1 MKKRVFS
8 FLLAIIMAFMPVF
21 FAGCEIDDSEGGGS
35 VGGIGGSGG
44 SSPGQA
50 SFYKEFLNGFKVVY
64 SKSQIGQSADIE
76 LIKNEFFLDM
86 LSTLDGYYG
95 SGLENKNLATFF
107 PDSIR
112 QTIYQDSAGNAKLG
126 DNNSTIKNDK
136 WLWTLNPNDAGV
148 SVSDVS
154 DLTKKNNS
162 SQKKY
167 SDFIN
172 DFVKDFYQSDYPQLS
187 SPNYYSKPL
196 QIVLYETLLGYCQ
209 NGNDHRTM
217 FEAKYV
223 DNEIEPI
230 KILSTSYETHKC
242 VFEIKITNC
251 NNQSINNTVIYRAIN
266 LYYIDENNETKE
278 KKQKPIELPDE
289 LKNELITEIPNSVNN
304 YLNSLKETY
313 FSNATYSGLTKTDA
327 DSLVTYILNNVIG
340 EEVVKNDYIQFG
352 PNSSYYNNDTENV
365 NYVENGK
372 NFYNY
377 RYYVGRVAEIV
388 YNFVY
393 DGSDEFV
400 YTYNQ
405 NGINITYDFVEAYK
419 AKKGKHPKDAMGE
432 LDETGNETNFQF
444 RPKTASFLRDYD
456 TDMFFSNADAFDIFG
471 DSKSEAHS
479 FDNSPMSEYQSVV
492 MMPSKDITLSGIWMQ
507 IFSPNPDLAIKVY
520 IRFYAYDKAT
530 GVGKLFTWEQDKID
544 FYQSEPYDMAY
555 SEQDC
560 KYHKYVPGKGY
571 LYKTTEKDNSGN
583 LIEGYYTDFEV
594 GVSVEDVPEQFVELY
609 DRDDPNALQLDS
621 VKLDKFKNT
630 ESDPMLKAEGEEVNG
645 IVEAKLQSTYAYKVI
660 PSKNGFGG
668 VTVLDESKVDFSFY
682 EMVFDIEKDISHAS
696 QNYDYKLCVV
706 TPV

>member
-8 FLLAIIMAFMPVF
+8 FLLAVIMAFMPVF

-44 SSPGQA
+44 SRPGQA
-50 SFYKEFLNGFKVVY
+50 SFYKEFIDGFKVVY
-64 SKSQIGQSADIE
+64 SNSQIGQIKDIQIISNGFYAE
-76 LIKNEFFLDM
+76 IFKDLNSF
-86 LSTLDGYYG
+86 YG
-95 SGLENKNLATFF
+95 SGEGNGNLSTFF

-112 QTIYQDSAGNAKLG
+112 QTIYQDTNGNAQLG
-126 DNNSTIKNDK
+126 NGSTIKNDK
-136 WLWTLNPNDAGV
+136 WLWTLNPNE
-148 SVSDVS
+148 
-154 DLTKKNNS
+154 KMNIKNVFTNI
-162 SQKKY
+162 
-167 SDFIN
+167 DFRNLEIIKN
-172 DFVKDFYQSDYPQLS
+172 YPHLS
-187 SPNYYSKPL
+187 TYYSTPL

-217 FEAKYV
+217 FEVEFV
-223 DNEIEPI
+223 DG
-230 KILSTSYETHKC
+230 YRHKLAEG
-242 VFEIKITNC
+242 V
-251 NNQSINNTVIYRAIN
+251 
-266 LYYIDENNETKE
+266 YIDANPHYYKFAIKVKSSSNSSIIGKYIYYFETE
-278 KKQKPIELPDE
+278 KKVSYTNDAGDRIYLVNESAPTPI
-289 LKNELITEIPNSVNN
+289 NEPEQVIED
-304 YLNSLKETY
+304 YLTSLKEKY
-313 FSNATYSGLTKTDA
+313 YANATYSGLTKTDA

-377 RYYVGRVAEIV
+377 RYYVGRVAEMV
-388 YNFVY
+388 YSFVY

-405 NGINITYDFVEAYK
+405 NGVNITYDFVKAYK
-419 AKKGKHPKDAMGE
+419 SKNDGKHPKEDIGK
-432 LDETGNETNFQF
+432 LDETGNETNFLF

-555 SEQDC
+555 AEQDC

-571 LYKTTEKDNSGN
+571 LYKTTEKDNKGN

-668 VTVLDESKVDFSFY
+668 VTVLDESKVDFTFY
-682 EMVFDIEKDISHAS
+682 EMVFDIEKDITHAS

>member
-44 SSPGQA
+44 SSPGQS
-50 SFYKEFLNGFKVVY
+50 SFYKEFIDGFKVVY
-64 SKSQIGQSADIE
+64 SNSQIGQIKDIE
-76 LIKNEFFLDM
+76 KITEEFYDEGILKG
-86 LSTLDGYYG
+86 LNKYYG
-95 SGLENKNLATFF
+95 SGLGNGNSATFF

-126 DNNSTIKNDK
+126 DNSTIKNDK
-136 WLWTLNPNDAGV
+136 WLWTLDPNENMNIKNVLENIDFG
-148 SVSDVS
+148 
-154 DLTKKNNS
+154 DLEILRT
-162 SQKKY
+162 
-167 SDFIN
+167 
-172 DFVKDFYQSDYPQLS
+172 YPSLS
-187 SPNYYSKPL
+187 KYYSTPL
-196 QIVLYETLLGYCQ
+196 QIVLFETLLGYCQ
-209 NGNDHRTM
+209 NSNDHRTM
-217 FEAKYV
+217 FEASIEKAILEDGSYEGGVLYNYHTDVFTIKVKSSKNANIVGKIIYKSDTFTYYIKDNVVIPHGANNGHSGTETPV
-223 DNEIEPI
+223 DNTV
-230 KILSTSYETHKC
+230 KDYLET
-242 VFEIKITNC
+242 
-251 NNQSINNTVIYRAIN
+251 
-266 LYYIDENNETKE
+266 
-278 KKQKPIELPDE
+278 
-289 LKNELITEIPNSVNN
+289 LKNA
-304 YLNSLKETY
+304 YK
-313 FSNATYSGLTKTDA
+313 SNATYSGLTKTDA

-340 EEVVKNDYIQFG
+340 AEVVKNDYFQFG
-352 PNSSYYNNDTENV
+352 PSSSYYNNDTENV

-377 RYYVGRVAEIV
+377 RYYVGRVAEMV
-388 YNFVY
+388 YSFVY

-405 NGINITYDFVEAYK
+405 NGVNITYDFVEAYK
-419 AKKGKHPKDAMGE
+419 AKNDGKHPKENIGK
-432 LDETGNETNFQF
+432 LDETGNETNFLF

-571 LYKTTEKDNSGN
+571 LYKTTEKDNKGN

-668 VTVLDESKVDFSFY
+668 VTVLDESKVDFTFY
-682 EMVFDIEKDISHAS
+682 EMVFDIEKDITHAS

>member
-44 SSPGQA
+44 SSPGQS
-50 SFYKEFLNGFKVVY
+50 SFYKEFIDGFKVVY
-64 SKSQIGQSADIE
+64 SNSQIGQIKDIE
-76 LIKNEFFLDM
+76 KITEEFYDEGILKG
-86 LSTLDGYYG
+86 LNKYYG
-95 SGLENKNLATFF
+95 SGLGNGNSATFF

-112 QTIYQDSAGNAKLG
+112 QTIYQDTAGNAKLG
-126 DNNSTIKNDK
+126 DNSTIKNDK
-136 WLWTLNPNDAGV
+136 WLWTLNPNFGATNETVASLITG
-148 SVSDVS
+148 
-154 DLTKKNNS
+154 
-162 SQKKY
+162 KKY
-167 SDFIN
+167 SDF
-172 DFVKDFYQSDYPQLS
+172 KQSFLNILQYVTYPDIS
-187 SPNYYSKPL
+187 TYYSTPL

-217 FEAKYV
+217 FEVEFV
-223 DNEIEPI
+223 DG
-230 KILSTSYETHKC
+230 YRHKLAEG
-242 VFEIKITNC
+242 V
-251 NNQSINNTVIYRAIN
+251 
-266 LYYIDENNETKE
+266 YIDANPHYYKFAIKVKSSSNSSIIGKYIYYFETE
-278 KKQKPIELPDE
+278 KKVSYTNDAGDRIYLVNESAPTPI
-289 LKNELITEIPNSVNN
+289 NEPEQVIED
-304 YLNSLKETY
+304 YLTSLKEKY
-313 FSNATYSGLTKTDA
+313 YANATYSGLTKTDA

-340 EEVVKNDYIQFG
+340 EEVVKNDYTQFG
-352 PNSSYYNNDTENV
+352 PSSSYYNTATENV

-377 RYYVGRVAEIV
+377 RYYVGRVAEMV
-388 YNFVY
+388 YSFVY

-419 AKKGKHPKDAMGE
+419 AKNDGKHPKEDIGK
-432 LDETGNETNFQF
+432 LDETGNETNFLF

-520 IRFYAYDKAT
+520 IRYYAYDKAT

-571 LYKTTEKDNSGN
+571 LYKTTEKDNKGN

-668 VTVLDESKVDFSFY
+668 VTVLDESKVDFTFY
-682 EMVFDIEKDISHAS
+682 EMVFDIEKDITHAS

>member
-8 FLLAIIMAFMPVF
+8 FLLAVIMAFMPVF

-44 SSPGQA
+44 SGGSRPGQA
-50 SFYKEFLNGFKVVY
+50 SFYKEFLDGFKVVY

-76 LIKNEFFLDM
+76 LIQNEFFLNM

-95 SGLENKNLATFF
+95 SGAGNANIESTFF

-136 WLWTLNPNDAGV
+136 WLWTLDPNENMNIKNVLENIDFG
-148 SVSDVS
+148 
-154 DLTKKNNS
+154 DLEILRT
-162 SQKKY
+162 
-167 SDFIN
+167 
-172 DFVKDFYQSDYPQLS
+172 YPSLS
-187 SPNYYSKPL
+187 KYYSTPL
-196 QIVLYETLLGYCQ
+196 QIVLFETLLGYCQ

-217 FEAKYV
+217 FEVEFV
-223 DNEIEPI
+223 DG
-230 KILSTSYETHKC
+230 YRHKLAEG
-242 VFEIKITNC
+242 V
-251 NNQSINNTVIYRAIN
+251 
-266 LYYIDENNETKE
+266 YIDANPHYYKFAIKVKSSSNSSIIGKYIYYFETE
-278 KKQKPIELPDE
+278 KKVSYTNDAGDRIYLVNESAPTPI
-289 LKNELITEIPNSVNN
+289 NEPEQVIED
-304 YLNSLKETY
+304 YLTSLKEKY
-313 FSNATYSGLTKTDA
+313 YANATYSGLTKTDA

-340 EEVVKNDYIQFG
+340 EEVVKNDYTQFG
-352 PNSSYYNNDTENV
+352 PSSSYYNNDTENV

-377 RYYVGRVAEIV
+377 RYYVGRVAEMV
-388 YNFVY
+388 YSFVY

-405 NGINITYDFVEAYK
+405 NGVNITYDFVKAYK
-419 AKKGKHPKDAMGE
+419 SKNDGKHPKDAMGE
-432 LDETGNETNFQF
+432 LNAEGNEKNFLF

-520 IRFYAYDKAT
+520 IRYYAYDKST

-668 VTVLDESKVDFSFY
+668 VTVLDEKKVDFSFY
-682 EMVFDIEKDISHAS
+682 EMVFDIEKDITHAS

>member
-21 FAGCEIDDSEGGGS
+21 FAGCEIDDIDDGGT
-35 VGGIGGSGG
+35 GGSGD
-44 SSPGQA
+44 SRPGQS
-50 SFYKEFLNGFKVVY
+50 SFYKEFIDGFKVVY
-64 SKSQIGQSADIE
+64 SNSQIGQIKDITE
-76 LIKNEFFLDM
+76 ITDKFYDEGILNGLN
-86 LSTLDGYYG
+86 SYYGSG
-95 SGLENKNLATFF
+95 SGLENKNLSTFF

-126 DNNSTIKNDK
+126 DNSTIKNDK
-136 WLWTLNPNDAGV
+136 WLWTLDPNENMNIKNVLENIDFG
-148 SVSDVS
+148 
-154 DLTKKNNS
+154 DLEILRT
-162 SQKKY
+162 
-167 SDFIN
+167 
-172 DFVKDFYQSDYPQLS
+172 YPSLS
-187 SPNYYSKPL
+187 KYYSTPL
-196 QIVLYETLLGYCQ
+196 QIVLFETLLGYCQ
-209 NGNDHRTM
+209 NSNDHRTM
-217 FEAKYV
+217 FEVEFV
-223 DNEIEPI
+223 DG
-230 KILSTSYETHKC
+230 YRHKLAEG
-242 VFEIKITNC
+242 V
-251 NNQSINNTVIYRAIN
+251 
-266 LYYIDENNETKE
+266 YIDANPHYYKFAIKVKSSSNSSIIGKYIYYFETE
-278 KKQKPIELPDE
+278 KKVSYTNDAGDRIYLVNESAPTPI
-289 LKNELITEIPNSVNN
+289 NEPEQVIED
-304 YLNSLKETY
+304 YLTSLKEKY
-313 FSNATYSGLTKTDA
+313 YANATYSGLTKTDA

-340 EEVVKNDYIQFG
+340 EEVVKNDYTQFG
-352 PNSSYYNNDTENV
+352 PSSSYYNTATENV

-377 RYYVGRVAEIV
+377 RYYVGRVAEMV
-388 YNFVY
+388 YSFVY

-419 AKKGKHPKDAMGE
+419 AKNDGKHPKEDIGK
-432 LDETGNETNFQF
+432 LDETGNEKNFLF

-571 LYKTTEKDNSGN
+571 LYKTTEKDNKGN

-668 VTVLDESKVDFSFY
+668 VTVLDESKVDFTFY
-682 EMVFDIEKDISHAS
+682 EMVFDIEKDITHAS

>member
-8 FLLAIIMAFMPVF
+8 FLLAVIMAFMPVF

-44 SSPGQA
+44 SRPGQA
-50 SFYKEFLNGFKVVY
+50 SFYKEFLDGFKVVY

-76 LIKNEFFLDM
+76 LIQNEFFLNM

-95 SGLENKNLATFF
+95 SGAGNANIESTFF

-112 QTIYQDSAGNAKLG
+112 QTIYQDTNGNAKLG
-126 DNNSTIKNDK
+126 DNSTIKNDK
-136 WLWTLNPNDAGV
+136 WLWTLDPNENMNIKNVLENIDFG
-148 SVSDVS
+148 
-154 DLTKKNNS
+154 DLEILRT
-162 SQKKY
+162 
-167 SDFIN
+167 
-172 DFVKDFYQSDYPQLS
+172 YPSLS
-187 SPNYYSKPL
+187 KYYSTPL
-196 QIVLYETLLGYCQ
+196 QIVLFETLLGYCQ
-209 NGNDHRTM
+209 NSNDHRTM
-217 FEAKYV
+217 FEVEFV
-223 DNEIEPI
+223 DG
-230 KILSTSYETHKC
+230 YRHKLAEG
-242 VFEIKITNC
+242 V
-251 NNQSINNTVIYRAIN
+251 
-266 LYYIDENNETKE
+266 YIDANPHYYKFAIKVKSSSNSSIIGKYIYYFETE
-278 KKQKPIELPDE
+278 KKVSYTNDAGDRIYLVNESAPTPI
-289 LKNELITEIPNSVNN
+289 NEPEQVIED
-304 YLNSLKETY
+304 YLTSLKEKY
-313 FSNATYSGLTKTDA
+313 YANATYSGLTKTDA

-340 EEVVKNDYIQFG
+340 EEVVKNDYTQFG
-352 PNSSYYNNDTENV
+352 PSSSYYNTATENV

-377 RYYVGRVAEIV
+377 RYYVGRVAEMV

-419 AKKGKHPKDAMGE
+419 AKNDGKHPKDAMGE
-432 LDETGNETNFQF
+432 LNAEGNEKNFLF

-555 SEQDC
+555 AEQDC

-571 LYKTTEKDNSGN
+571 LYKTTEKDNKGN

-630 ESDPMLKAEGEEVNG
+630 ESDPMLKAEGEEING

-668 VTVLDESKVDFSFY
+668 VTVLDERKVDFTFY
-682 EMVFDIEKDISHAS
+682 EMVFDIEKDITHAS

>member
-8 FLLAIIMAFMPVF
+8 FLLAVIMAFMPVF

-44 SSPGQA
+44 SGGSRPGQA
-50 SFYKEFLNGFKVVY
+50 SFYKEFLDGFKVVY

-76 LIKNEFFLDM
+76 LIQNEFFLNM

-95 SGLENKNLATFF
+95 SGAGNANIESTFF

-126 DNNSTIKNDK
+126 DNSTIKNDK
-136 WLWTLNPNDAGV
+136 WLWTLDPNENMNIKNVLENIDFG
-148 SVSDVS
+148 
-154 DLTKKNNS
+154 DLEILRT
-162 SQKKY
+162 
-167 SDFIN
+167 
-172 DFVKDFYQSDYPQLS
+172 YPSLS
-187 SPNYYSKPL
+187 KYYSTPL
-196 QIVLYETLLGYCQ
+196 QIVLFETLLGYCQ

-217 FEAKYV
+217 FEVEFV
-223 DNEIEPI
+223 DG
-230 KILSTSYETHKC
+230 YRHKLAEG
-242 VFEIKITNC
+242 V
-251 NNQSINNTVIYRAIN
+251 
-266 LYYIDENNETKE
+266 YIDANPHYYKFAIKVKSSSNSSIIGKYIYYFETE
-278 KKQKPIELPDE
+278 KKVSYTNDAGDRIYLVNESAPTPI
-289 LKNELITEIPNSVNN
+289 NEPEQVIED
-304 YLNSLKETY
+304 YLTSLKEKY
-313 FSNATYSGLTKTDA
+313 YANATYSGLTKTDT

-340 EEVVKNDYIQFG
+340 AEVVKNDYFQFG
-352 PNSSYYNNDTENV
+352 PSSSYHNTATENV

-377 RYYVGRVAEIV
+377 RYYVGRVAEMV
-388 YNFVY
+388 YSFVY

-419 AKKGKHPKDAMGE
+419 AKNDGKHPKEDIGK
-432 LDETGNETNFQF
+432 LDETGNEKNFLF

-456 TDMFFSNADAFDIFG
+456 TDMFFSNSDAFDIFG

-555 SEQDC
+555 AEQDC
-560 KYHKYVPGKGY
+560 KYHKYVHGKGY

-668 VTVLDESKVDFSFY
+668 VTVLDEKKVDFSFY
-682 EMVFDIEKDISHAS
+682 EMVFDIEKDITHAS

>member
-21 FAGCEIDDSEGGGS
+21 FAGCEIDDIDDGGT
-35 VGGIGGSGG
+35 GGSGD
-44 SSPGQA
+44 SRPGQS
-50 SFYKEFLNGFKVVY
+50 SFYKEFIDGFKVVY
-64 SKSQIGQSADIE
+64 SNSQIGQIKDITE
-76 LIKNEFFLDM
+76 ITDKFYDEGILNGLN
-86 LSTLDGYYG
+86 SYYGSG
-95 SGLENKNLATFF
+95 SGLENKNLSTFF

-126 DNNSTIKNDK
+126 DNSTIKNDK
-136 WLWTLNPNDAGV
+136 WLWTLDPNENMNIKNVLENIDFG
-148 SVSDVS
+148 
-154 DLTKKNNS
+154 DLEILRT
-162 SQKKY
+162 
-167 SDFIN
+167 
-172 DFVKDFYQSDYPQLS
+172 YPSLS
-187 SPNYYSKPL
+187 KYYSTPL
-196 QIVLYETLLGYCQ
+196 QIVLFETLLGYCQ

-217 FEAKYV
+217 FEVEFV
-223 DNEIEPI
+223 DG
-230 KILSTSYETHKC
+230 YRHKLAEG
-242 VFEIKITNC
+242 V
-251 NNQSINNTVIYRAIN
+251 
-266 LYYIDENNETKE
+266 YIDANPHYYKFAIKVKSSSNSSIIGKYIYYFETE
-278 KKQKPIELPDE
+278 KKVSYTNDAGDRIYLVNESAPTPI
-289 LKNELITEIPNSVNN
+289 NEPEQVIED
-304 YLNSLKETY
+304 YLTSLKEKY
-313 FSNATYSGLTKTDA
+313 YANATYSGLTKTDA

-352 PNSSYYNNDTENV
+352 PNSSYYNTATENV

-377 RYYVGRVAEIV
+377 RYYVGRVAEMV
-388 YNFVY
+388 YSFVY

-419 AKKGKHPKDAMGE
+419 AKNDGKHPKEDIGK
-432 LDETGNETNFQF
+432 LDETGNETNFLF

-571 LYKTTEKDNSGN
+571 LYKTTEKDNKGN

-668 VTVLDESKVDFSFY
+668 VTVLDESKVDFTFY
-682 EMVFDIEKDISHAS
+682 EMVFDIEKDITHAS

>member
-1 MKKRVFS
+1 MNMKKRVFS
-8 FLLAIIMAFMPVF
+8 FLLAVIMAFMPVF

-44 SSPGQA
+44 SRPGQA
-50 SFYKEFLNGFKVVY
+50 SFYKEFIDGFKVVY
-64 SKSQIGQSADIE
+64 SNSQIGQIKDIQIISNGFYAE
-76 LIKNEFFLDM
+76 IFKDLNSF
-86 LSTLDGYYG
+86 YG
-95 SGLENKNLATFF
+95 SGEGNGNLSTFF

-112 QTIYQDSAGNAKLG
+112 QTIYQDTNGNAQLG
-126 DNNSTIKNDK
+126 NGSTIKNDK
-136 WLWTLNPNDAGV
+136 WLWTLNPNE
-148 SVSDVS
+148 
-154 DLTKKNNS
+154 KMNIKNVFTNI
-162 SQKKY
+162 
-167 SDFIN
+167 DFRNLEIIKN
-172 DFVKDFYQSDYPQLS
+172 YPHLS
-187 SPNYYSKPL
+187 TYYSTPL

-217 FEAKYV
+217 FEVEFV
-223 DNEIEPI
+223 DG
-230 KILSTSYETHKC
+230 YRHKLAEG
-242 VFEIKITNC
+242 V
-251 NNQSINNTVIYRAIN
+251 
-266 LYYIDENNETKE
+266 YIDANPHYYKFAIKVKSSSNSSIIGKYIYYFETE
-278 KKQKPIELPDE
+278 KKVSYTNDAGDRIYLVNESAPTPI
-289 LKNELITEIPNSVNN
+289 NEPEQVIED
-304 YLNSLKETY
+304 YLTSLKEKY
-313 FSNATYSGLTKTDA
+313 YANATYSGLTKTDA

-377 RYYVGRVAEIV
+377 RYYVGRVAEMV
-388 YNFVY
+388 YSFVY

-405 NGINITYDFVEAYK
+405 NGVNITYDFVKAYK
-419 AKKGKHPKDAMGE
+419 SKNDGKHPKEDIGK
-432 LDETGNETNFQF
+432 LDETGNETNFLF

-555 SEQDC
+555 AEQDC

-571 LYKTTEKDNSGN
+571 LYKTTEKDNKGN

-668 VTVLDESKVDFSFY
+668 VTVLDESKVDFTFY
-682 EMVFDIEKDISHAS
+682 EMVFDIEKDITHAS

>member
-1 MKKRVFS
+1 
-8 FLLAIIMAFMPVF
+8 MAFMPVF

-44 SSPGQA
+44 SRPGQA
-50 SFYKEFLNGFKVVY
+50 SFYKEFIDGFKVVY
-64 SKSQIGQSADIE
+64 SNSQIGQIKDIQIISNGFYAE
-76 LIKNEFFLDM
+76 IFKDLNSF
-86 LSTLDGYYG
+86 YG
-95 SGLENKNLATFF
+95 SGEGNGNLSTFF

-112 QTIYQDSAGNAKLG
+112 QTIYQDTNGNAQLG
-126 DNNSTIKNDK
+126 NGSTIKNDK
-136 WLWTLNPNDAGV
+136 WLWTLNPNE
-148 SVSDVS
+148 
-154 DLTKKNNS
+154 KMNIKNVFTNI
-162 SQKKY
+162 
-167 SDFIN
+167 DFRNLEIIKN
-172 DFVKDFYQSDYPQLS
+172 YPHLS
-187 SPNYYSKPL
+187 TYYSTPL

-217 FEAKYV
+217 FEVEFV
-223 DNEIEPI
+223 DG
-230 KILSTSYETHKC
+230 YRHKLAEG
-242 VFEIKITNC
+242 V
-251 NNQSINNTVIYRAIN
+251 
-266 LYYIDENNETKE
+266 YIDANPHYYKFAIKVKSSSNSSIIGKYIYYFETE
-278 KKQKPIELPDE
+278 KKVSYTNDAGDRIYLVNESAPTPI
-289 LKNELITEIPNSVNN
+289 NEPEQVIED
-304 YLNSLKETY
+304 YLTSLKEKY
-313 FSNATYSGLTKTDA
+313 YANATYSGLTKTDA

-377 RYYVGRVAEIV
+377 RYYVGRVAEMV
-388 YNFVY
+388 YSFVY

-419 AKKGKHPKDAMGE
+419 AKNDGKHPKEDIGK
-432 LDETGNETNFQF
+432 LDETGNETNFLF

-555 SEQDC
+555 AEQDC

-571 LYKTTEKDNSGN
+571 LYKTTEKDNKGN

-668 VTVLDESKVDFSFY
+668 VTVLDESKVDFTFY
-682 EMVFDIEKDISHAS
+682 EMVFDIEKDITHAS

>member
-1 MKKRVFS
+1 MNMKKRVFS
-8 FLLAIIMAFMPVF
+8 FLLAVIMAFMPVF
-21 FAGCEIDDSEGGGS
+21 FAGCEIDDSESGGS

-64 SKSQIGQSADIE
+64 SNSQIGQVKDIKE
-76 LIKNEFFLDM
+76 ITKAFYDNGILGGLN
-86 LSTLDGYYG
+86 SYYG
-95 SGLENKNLATFF
+95 SGEGNGNLSTFF

-112 QTIYQDSAGNAKLG
+112 QTIYKDKDPNGNAILG
-126 DNNSTIKNDK
+126 DDNSTIKNDK
-136 WLWTLNPNDAGV
+136 WLWTLNPNEQTTV
-148 SVSDVS
+148 ESI
-154 DLTKKNNS
+154 KNFFVGNVYNS
-162 SQKKY
+162 QREL
-167 SDFIN
+167 FTGL
-172 DFVKDFYQSDYPQLS
+172 YPQLS
-187 SPNYYSKPL
+187 NPAYYSTPL

-217 FEAKYV
+217 FEVEFV
-223 DNEIEPI
+223 DG
-230 KILSTSYETHKC
+230 YRHKLAEG
-242 VFEIKITNC
+242 V
-251 NNQSINNTVIYRAIN
+251 
-266 LYYIDENNETKE
+266 YIDANPHYYKFAIKVKSSSNSSIIGKYIYYFETE
-278 KKQKPIELPDE
+278 KKVSYTNDAGDRIYLVNESAPTPI
-289 LKNELITEIPNSVNN
+289 NEPEQVIED
-304 YLNSLKETY
+304 YLTSLKEKY
-313 FSNATYSGLTKTDA
+313 YANATYSGLTKTDA

-340 EEVVKNDYIQFG
+340 AEVVKNDYFQFG
-352 PNSSYYNNDTENV
+352 PNSSYYNTATENV

-377 RYYVGRVAEIV
+377 RYYVGRVAEMV
-388 YNFVY
+388 YSFVY

-405 NGINITYDFVEAYK
+405 NGVNITYDFVKAYK
-419 AKKGKHPKDAMGE
+419 SKNDGKHPKEDIGK
-432 LDETGNETNFQF
+432 LDETGNETNFLF

-571 LYKTTEKDNSGN
+571 LYKTTEKDNKGN

-609 DRDDPNALQLDS
+609 DRDDPNALKLDS

-668 VTVLDESKVDFSFY
+668 VTVLDESKVDFTFY
-682 EMVFDIEKDISHAS
+682 EMVFDIEKDITHAS

>member
-8 FLLAIIMAFMPVF
+8 FLLAVIMAFMPVF

-44 SSPGQA
+44 SRPGQA
-50 SFYKEFLNGFKVVY
+50 SFYKEFIDGFKVVY
-64 SKSQIGQSADIE
+64 SNSQIGQIKDIQIISNGFYAE
-76 LIKNEFFLDM
+76 IFKDLNSF
-86 LSTLDGYYG
+86 YG
-95 SGLENKNLATFF
+95 SGEGNGNLSTFF

-112 QTIYQDSAGNAKLG
+112 QTIYQDTNGNAQLG
-126 DNNSTIKNDK
+126 NGSTIKNDK
-136 WLWTLNPNDAGV
+136 WLWTLNPNE
-148 SVSDVS
+148 
-154 DLTKKNNS
+154 KMNIKNVFTNI
-162 SQKKY
+162 
-167 SDFIN
+167 DFRNLEIIKN
-172 DFVKDFYQSDYPQLS
+172 YPHLS
-187 SPNYYSKPL
+187 TYYSTPL

-217 FEAKYV
+217 FEVEFV
-223 DNEIEPI
+223 DG
-230 KILSTSYETHKC
+230 YRHKLAEG
-242 VFEIKITNC
+242 V
-251 NNQSINNTVIYRAIN
+251 
-266 LYYIDENNETKE
+266 YIDANPHYYKFAIKVKSSSNSSIIGKYIYYFETE
-278 KKQKPIELPDE
+278 KKVSYTNDAGDRIYLVNESAPTPI
-289 LKNELITEIPNSVNN
+289 NEPEQVIED
-304 YLNSLKETY
+304 YLTSLKEKY
-313 FSNATYSGLTKTDA
+313 YANATYSGLTKTDA

-340 EEVVKNDYIQFG
+340 EEVVKNDYTQFG
-352 PNSSYYNNDTENV
+352 PSSSYYNTATENV

-377 RYYVGRVAEIV
+377 RYYVGRVAEMV
-388 YNFVY
+388 YSFVY

-405 NGINITYDFVEAYK
+405 NGVNITYDFVKAYK
-419 AKKGKHPKDAMGE
+419 SKNDGKHPKEDIGK
-432 LDETGNETNFQF
+432 LDETGNETNFLF

-555 SEQDC
+555 AEQDC

-571 LYKTTEKDNSGN
+571 LYKTTEKDNKGN

-668 VTVLDESKVDFSFY
+668 VTVLDESKVDFTFY
-682 EMVFDIEKDISHAS
+682 EMVFDIEKDITHAS

>member
-1 MKKRVFS
+1 MNMKKRVFS

-50 SFYKEFLNGFKVVY
+50 SFYKEFIDGFKVVY
-64 SKSQIGQSADIE
+64 SNSQIGQMKDITE
-76 LIKNEFFLDM
+76 ITDKFYRNGILAGLN
-86 LSTLDGYYG
+86 SYYG
-95 SGLENKNLATFF
+95 SGLNNENLATLF

-112 QTIYQDSAGNAKLG
+112 QTIYQDSAGNAKHG
-126 DNNSTIKNDK
+126 DNSTIKNDK
-136 WLWTLNPNDAGV
+136 WLWTLNPNFGATNETVASLITG
-148 SVSDVS
+148 
-154 DLTKKNNS
+154 
-162 SQKKY
+162 KKY
-167 SDFIN
+167 SDF
-172 DFVKDFYQSDYPQLS
+172 KQSFLNILQYVTYPDIS
-187 SPNYYSKPL
+187 TYYSEAL

-217 FEAKYV
+217 FEVEFV
-223 DNEIEPI
+223 DG
-230 KILSTSYETHKC
+230 YRHKLAEG
-242 VFEIKITNC
+242 V
-251 NNQSINNTVIYRAIN
+251 
-266 LYYIDENNETKE
+266 YIDANPHYYKFAIKVKSSSNSSIIGKYIYYFETE
-278 KKQKPIELPDE
+278 KKVSYTNDAGDRIYLVNESAPTPI
-289 LKNELITEIPNSVNN
+289 NEPEQVIED
-304 YLNSLKETY
+304 YLTSLKEKY
-313 FSNATYSGLTKTDA
+313 YANATYSGLTKTDA

-377 RYYVGRVAEIV
+377 RYYVGRVAEMV
-388 YNFVY
+388 YSFVY

-405 NGINITYDFVEAYK
+405 NGVNITYDFVKAYK
-419 AKKGKHPKDAMGE
+419 SKNDGKHPKEDIGK
-432 LDETGNETNFQF
+432 LDETGNETNFLF

-555 SEQDC
+555 AEQDC

-571 LYKTTEKDNSGN
+571 LYKTTEKDNKGN

-668 VTVLDESKVDFSFY
+668 VTVLDESKVDFTFY
-682 EMVFDIEKDISHAS
+682 EMVFDIEKDITHAS

>member
-1 MKKRVFS
+1 MNMKKRVFS
-8 FLLAIIMAFMPVF
+8 FLLAVIMAFMPVF

-50 SFYKEFLNGFKVVY
+50 SFYKDFLDGFKVVY
-64 SKSQIGQSADIE
+64 SNSQIGQIKDITQITNKFYDIGI
-76 LIKNEFFLDM
+76 LKGLN
-86 LSTLDGYYG
+86 SYYG
-95 SGLENKNLATFF
+95 SGLGNGNSATFF

-126 DNNSTIKNDK
+126 DNSTIKNDK
-136 WLWTLNPNDAGV
+136 WLWTLNPNFGATNETVASLITD
-148 SVSDVS
+148 
-154 DLTKKNNS
+154 
-162 SQKKY
+162 KKY
-167 SDFIN
+167 SDF
-172 DFVKDFYQSDYPQLS
+172 KQSFLNILQYVTYPDIS
-187 SPNYYSKPL
+187 TYYSEAL

-217 FEAKYV
+217 FEASVETTKLQDGSYEGGVLYNYHTDVFTIKVKSSKNANIVGKIIYKSDTFTYYIKDNVVIPHGANNGHSGTETPV
-223 DNEIEPI
+223 DNTV
-230 KILSTSYETHKC
+230 KDYLET
-242 VFEIKITNC
+242 
-251 NNQSINNTVIYRAIN
+251 
-266 LYYIDENNETKE
+266 
-278 KKQKPIELPDE
+278 
-289 LKNELITEIPNSVNN
+289 LKNA
-304 YLNSLKETY
+304 YK
-313 FSNATYSGLTKTDA
+313 SNATYSGLTKTDA

-340 EEVVKNDYIQFG
+340 AEVVKNDYEKFG
-352 PNSSYYNNDTENV
+352 PSSDYHKKDTENV
-365 NYVENGK
+365 NYVDENGE

-419 AKKGKHPKDAMGE
+419 AKNDGKHPKDAMGE
-432 LDETGNETNFQF
+432 LNETGNEKNFQF
-444 RPKTASFLRDYD
+444 RPKTASFLRDYN
-456 TDMFFSNADAFDIFG
+456 TDMFFSNSDAFDIFG

-520 IRFYAYDKAT
+520 IRFYAYDKKT

-571 LYKTTEKDNSGN
+571 LYKTTEKDNKGN

-682 EMVFDIEKDISHAS
+682 EMVFDIEKDITHAS

>member
-1 MKKRVFS
+1 MNMKKRVFS

-44 SSPGQA
+44 SSPGQS
-50 SFYKEFLNGFKVVY
+50 SFYKEFIDGFKVVY
-64 SKSQIGQSADIE
+64 SNSQIGQIKDIE
-76 LIKNEFFLDM
+76 KITEEFYDEGILKG
-86 LSTLDGYYG
+86 LNKYYG
-95 SGLENKNLATFF
+95 SGLGNGNSATFF

-112 QTIYQDSAGNAKLG
+112 QTIYQDSAGNAILG
-126 DNNSTIKNDK
+126 NDE
-136 WLWTLNPNDAGV
+136 WLWTLNPNEEATKNSIIKNYIEAG
-148 SVSDVS
+148 
-154 DLTKKNNS
+154 
-162 SQKKY
+162 KKY
-167 SDFIN
+167 SELVN
-172 DFVKDFYQSDYPQLS
+172 DFKYFQYPKLSDDR
-187 SPNYYSKPL
+187 YYSTPL

-217 FEAKYV
+217 FEVEYEDEYIYYVQGINDPFQQDDYYKFAIKVKSSRDQNLVGKYIYYYETGKEYKV
-223 DNEIEPI
+223 KDDKGVWQTKKTDNITQDKPDPAIVSYRES
-230 KILSTSYETHKC
+230 LSTK
-242 VFEIKITNC
+242 
-251 NNQSINNTVIYRAIN
+251 
-266 LYYIDENNETKE
+266 
-278 KKQKPIELPDE
+278 
-289 LKNELITEIPNSVNN
+289 
-304 YLNSLKETY
+304 YL
-313 FSNATYSGLTKTDA
+313 SNATYSGLTKTDA

-377 RYYVGRVAEIV
+377 RYYVGRVAEMV

-419 AKKGKHPKDAMGE
+419 AKKGKHPKDAMCE
-432 LDETGNETNFQF
+432 LDETGNEKNFQF

-456 TDMFFSNADAFDIFG
+456 TDMFFSNSDAFDIFG

-544 FYQSEPYDMAY
+544 FYQSEPYDIAY
-555 SEQDC
+555 AEQDC
-560 KYHKYVPGKGY
+560 KYHKYVHGKGY

-682 EMVFDIEKDISHAS
+682 EMVFDIEKDITHAS

>member
-44 SSPGQA
+44 SSPGQS
-50 SFYKEFLNGFKVVY
+50 SFYKEFIDGFKVVY
-64 SKSQIGQSADIE
+64 SNSQIGQIKDIE
-76 LIKNEFFLDM
+76 KITEEFYDEGILKG
-86 LSTLDGYYG
+86 LNKYYG
-95 SGLENKNLATFF
+95 SGLGNGNSATFF

-112 QTIYQDSAGNAKLG
+112 QTIYQDTAGNAKLG
-126 DNNSTIKNDK
+126 DNSTIKNDK
-136 WLWTLNPNDAGV
+136 WLWTLNPNFGATNETVASLITG
-148 SVSDVS
+148 
-154 DLTKKNNS
+154 
-162 SQKKY
+162 KKY
-167 SDFIN
+167 SDF
-172 DFVKDFYQSDYPQLS
+172 KQSFLNILQYVTYPDIS
-187 SPNYYSKPL
+187 TYYSTPL

-217 FEAKYV
+217 FEASIEKAILEDGSYEGGVLYNYHTDVFTIKVKSSKNANIVGKIIYKSDTFTYYIKDNVVIPHGANNGHSGTETPV
-223 DNEIEPI
+223 DNTV
-230 KILSTSYETHKC
+230 KDYLET
-242 VFEIKITNC
+242 
-251 NNQSINNTVIYRAIN
+251 
-266 LYYIDENNETKE
+266 
-278 KKQKPIELPDE
+278 
-289 LKNELITEIPNSVNN
+289 LKNA
-304 YLNSLKETY
+304 YK
-313 FSNATYSGLTKTDA
+313 SNATYSGLTKTDA

-340 EEVVKNDYIQFG
+340 EEVVKNDYTQFG
-352 PNSSYYNNDTENV
+352 PSSSYYNTATENV

-377 RYYVGRVAEIV
+377 RYYVGRVAEMV
-388 YNFVY
+388 YSFVY

-405 NGINITYDFVEAYK
+405 NGVNITYDFVEVYK
-419 AKKGKHPKDAMGE
+419 AKNDGKHPKEDIGK
-432 LDETGNETNFQF
+432 LDETGNETNFLF

-555 SEQDC
+555 AEQDC
-560 KYHKYVPGKGY
+560 KYHKYVPGRGY
-571 LYKTTEKDNSGN
+571 LYKTTEKDNKGN

-668 VTVLDESKVDFSFY
+668 VTVLDESKVDFTFY
-682 EMVFDIEKDISHAS
+682 EMVFDIEKDITHAS

>member
-1 MKKRVFS
+1 MNMKKRVFS

-21 FAGCEIDDSEGGGS
+21 FAGCEIDDIDDGGT
-35 VGGIGGSGG
+35 GGSGD
-44 SSPGQA
+44 SRPGQS
-50 SFYKEFLNGFKVVY
+50 SFYKEFIDGFKVVY
-64 SKSQIGQSADIE
+64 SNSQIGQIKDITE
-76 LIKNEFFLDM
+76 ITDKFYDEGILNGLN
-86 LSTLDGYYG
+86 SYYGSG
-95 SGLENKNLATFF
+95 SGLENKNLSTFF

-126 DNNSTIKNDK
+126 DNSTIKNDK
-136 WLWTLNPNDAGV
+136 WLWTLDPNENMNIKNVLENIDFG
-148 SVSDVS
+148 
-154 DLTKKNNS
+154 DLEILRT
-162 SQKKY
+162 
-167 SDFIN
+167 
-172 DFVKDFYQSDYPQLS
+172 YPSLS
-187 SPNYYSKPL
+187 KYYSTPL
-196 QIVLYETLLGYCQ
+196 QIVLFETLLGYCQ

-217 FEAKYV
+217 FEVEFV
-223 DNEIEPI
+223 DG
-230 KILSTSYETHKC
+230 YRHKLAEG
-242 VFEIKITNC
+242 V
-251 NNQSINNTVIYRAIN
+251 
-266 LYYIDENNETKE
+266 YIDANPHYYKFAIKVKSSSNSSIIGKYIYYFETE
-278 KKQKPIELPDE
+278 KKVSYTNDAGDRIYLVNESAPTPI
-289 LKNELITEIPNSVNN
+289 NEPEQVIED
-304 YLNSLKETY
+304 YLTSLKEKY
-313 FSNATYSGLTKTDA
+313 YANATYSGLTKTDA

-377 RYYVGRVAEIV
+377 RYYVGRVAEMV

-419 AKKGKHPKDAMGE
+419 AKNDGKHPKDAMGE
-432 LDETGNETNFQF
+432 LNAEGNEKNFLF

-555 SEQDC
+555 AEQDC

-668 VTVLDESKVDFSFY
+668 VTVLDESKVDFTFY
-682 EMVFDIEKDISHAS
+682 EMVFDIEKDITHAS

>member
-44 SSPGQA
+44 SAPGQS
-50 SFYKEFLNGFKVVY
+50 SFYKEFLDGFKVVY
-64 SKSQIGQSADIE
+64 SNSQIGQIKDIE
-76 LIKNEFFLDM
+76 KITEEFYDEGILKG
-86 LSTLDGYYG
+86 LNKYYG
-95 SGLENKNLATFF
+95 SGLGNGNSATFF

-126 DNNSTIKNDK
+126 DNSTIKNDK
-136 WLWTLNPNDAGV
+136 WLWTLNPNFGATNETVASLITG
-148 SVSDVS
+148 
-154 DLTKKNNS
+154 
-162 SQKKY
+162 KKY
-167 SDFIN
+167 SDF
-172 DFVKDFYQSDYPQLS
+172 KQSFLNILQYVTYPDIS
-187 SPNYYSKPL
+187 TYYSEAL

-217 FEAKYV
+217 FEASVETTKLQDGSYEGGVLYNYHTDVFTIKVKSSKNANIVGKIIYKSDTFTYYIKDNVVIPHGANNGHSGTETPV
-223 DNEIEPI
+223 DNTV
-230 KILSTSYETHKC
+230 KDYLET
-242 VFEIKITNC
+242 
-251 NNQSINNTVIYRAIN
+251 
-266 LYYIDENNETKE
+266 
-278 KKQKPIELPDE
+278 
-289 LKNELITEIPNSVNN
+289 LKNA
-304 YLNSLKETY
+304 YK
-313 FSNATYSGLTKTDA
+313 SNATYSGLTKTDA

-340 EEVVKNDYIQFG
+340 AEVVKNDYIQFG

-377 RYYVGRVAEIV
+377 RYYVGRVAEMV
-388 YNFVY
+388 YSFVY

-405 NGINITYDFVEAYK
+405 NGVNITYDFVKAYK
-419 AKKGKHPKDAMGE
+419 SKNDGKHPKEDIGK
-432 LDETGNETNFQF
+432 LDETGNETNFLF

-571 LYKTTEKDNSGN
+571 LYKTTEKDNKGN

-609 DRDDPNALQLDS
+609 DRDDPNALQLDA

-682 EMVFDIEKDISHAS
+682 EMVFDIEKDITHAS

>member
-1 MKKRVFS
+1 M
-8 FLLAIIMAFMPVF
+8 LAVIMAFMPVF
-21 FAGCEIDDSEGGGS
+21 FAGCEIDDSESGGS

-64 SKSQIGQSADIE
+64 SNSQIGQVKDIKE
-76 LIKNEFFLDM
+76 ITKAFYDNGILGGLN
-86 LSTLDGYYG
+86 SYYG
-95 SGLENKNLATFF
+95 SGEGNGNLSTFF

-112 QTIYQDSAGNAKLG
+112 QTIYKDKDPNGNAILG
-126 DNNSTIKNDK
+126 DDNSTIKNDK
-136 WLWTLNPNDAGV
+136 WLWTLNPNEQTTV
-148 SVSDVS
+148 ESI
-154 DLTKKNNS
+154 KNFFVGNVYNS
-162 SQKKY
+162 QREL
-167 SDFIN
+167 FTGL
-172 DFVKDFYQSDYPQLS
+172 YPQLS
-187 SPNYYSKPL
+187 NPAYYSTPL

-217 FEAKYV
+217 FEVEFV
-223 DNEIEPI
+223 DG
-230 KILSTSYETHKC
+230 YRHKLAEG
-242 VFEIKITNC
+242 V
-251 NNQSINNTVIYRAIN
+251 
-266 LYYIDENNETKE
+266 YIDANPHYYKFAIKVKSSSNSSIIGKYIYYFETE
-278 KKQKPIELPDE
+278 KKVSYTNDAGDRIYLVNESAPTPI
-289 LKNELITEIPNSVNN
+289 NEPEQVIED
-304 YLNSLKETY
+304 YLTSLKEKY
-313 FSNATYSGLTKTDA
+313 YANATYSGLTKTDA

-340 EEVVKNDYIQFG
+340 AEVVKNDYFQFG
-352 PNSSYYNNDTENV
+352 PNSSYYNTATENV

-377 RYYVGRVAEIV
+377 RYYVGRVAEMV
-388 YNFVY
+388 YSFVY

-405 NGINITYDFVEAYK
+405 NGVNITYDFVKAYK
-419 AKKGKHPKDAMGE
+419 SKNDGKHPKEDIGK
-432 LDETGNETNFQF
+432 LDETGNETNFLF

-571 LYKTTEKDNSGN
+571 LYKTTEKDNKGN

-668 VTVLDESKVDFSFY
+668 VTVLDESKVDFTFY
-682 EMVFDIEKDISHAS
+682 EMVFDIEKDITHAS

>member
-1 MKKRVFS
+1 MNMKKRVFS

-21 FAGCEIDDSEGGGS
+21 FAGCEIDDIDDGGT
-35 VGGIGGSGG
+35 GGSGD
-44 SSPGQA
+44 SRPGQS
-50 SFYKEFLNGFKVVY
+50 SFYKEFMDGFKVVY
-64 SKSQIGQSADIE
+64 SNSQIGQIKDITE
-76 LIKNEFFLDM
+76 ITDEFYRNGILAG
-86 LSTLDGYYG
+86 LNSYYG
-95 SGLENKNLATFF
+95 SGSNNENLSTFF

-112 QTIYQDSAGNAKLG
+112 QTIYQDSAGNAILG

-136 WLWTLNPNDAGV
+136 WLWTLNPNDIDV

-172 DFVKDFYQSDYPQLS
+172 DFVNDFYQSDYPQLS
-187 SPNYYSKPL
+187 SPNYYSTPL

-217 FEAKYV
+217 FEASV
-223 DNEIEPI
+223 ETT
-230 KILSTSYETHKC
+230 ILQDGSYEDGVLYNYYAD
-242 VFEIKITNC
+242 VFTIKVKSSKNANIVGK
-251 NNQSINNTVIYRAIN
+251 IIYKSDTFT
-266 LYYIDENNETKE
+266 YYIKDNVVLPKNNGHSGTETLVDDTINDYLE
-278 KKQKPIELPDE
+278 T
-289 LKNELITEIPNSVNN
+289 LKNA
-304 YLNSLKETY
+304 YK
-313 FSNATYSGLTKTDA
+313 SNATYSGLTKTDA

-377 RYYVGRVAEIV
+377 RYYVGRVAEMV
-388 YNFVY
+388 YKFVY

-405 NGINITYDFVEAYK
+405 NGVEVSFDYIAYYESMNE
-419 AKKGKHPKDAMGE
+419 GKHPSEDLE
-432 LDETGNETNFQF
+432 SFVF
-444 RPKTASFLRDYD
+444 RPQTASFLRDYD

-507 IFSPNPDLAIKVY
+507 IFSPNPDLAIRVY
-520 IRFYAYDKAT
+520 IRYYAYDKAT

-555 SEQDC
+555 AERDC
-560 KYHKYVPGKGY
+560 EYHKYVPGKGY

-630 ESDPMLKAEGEEVNG
+630 ESDPMLKAAGEEVNG
-645 IVEAKLQSTYAYKVI
+645 IVEAKLQSAYAYKVI

-668 VTVLDESKVDFSFY
+668 VTVLDERKVDFSFY
-682 EMVFDIEKDISHAS
+682 EMVFDIEKDITHAS

-706 TPV
+706 TPF

>member
-1 MKKRVFS
+1 M
-8 FLLAIIMAFMPVF
+8 LAVIMAFMPVF

-35 VGGIGGSGG
+35 VGGIGGSDG
-44 SSPGQA
+44 SRPGQA
-50 SFYKEFLNGFKVVY
+50 SFYKEFIDGFKVVY
-64 SKSQIGQSADIE
+64 SKSQLGQSSDIE
-76 LIKNEFFLDM
+76 IIQNRFFIDILNN
-86 LSTLDGYYG
+86 LNSYYG
-95 SGLENKNLATFF
+95 SGAGNGNLSTFF

-112 QTIYQDSAGNAKLG
+112 QTIYQDSAGKAKLL
-126 DNNSTIKNDK
+126 NNNK
-136 WLWTLNPNDAGV
+136 WLWTLNPNEQTTLDNV
-148 SVSDVS
+148 LDSFKDNNYEEI
-154 DLTKKNNS
+154 KKLFQGS
-162 SQKKY
+162 P
-167 SDFIN
+167 
-172 DFVKDFYQSDYPQLS
+172 YPQLS
-187 SPNYYSKPL
+187 SPNYYSTPL

-217 FEAKYV
+217 FEASVETTKLQDGSYEGGVLYNYHTDVFTIKVKSSKNANIVGKIIYKSDTFTYYIKDNVVIPHGANNGHSGTETPV
-223 DNEIEPI
+223 DN
-230 KILSTSYETHKC
+230 
-242 VFEIKITNC
+242 
-251 NNQSINNTVIYRAIN
+251 TVNDYLKA
-266 LYYIDENNETKE
+266 LENAYK
-278 KKQKPIELPDE
+278 
-289 LKNELITEIPNSVNN
+289 
-304 YLNSLKETY
+304 
-313 FSNATYSGLTKTDA
+313 SNATYSGLTKTDA

-340 EEVVKNDYIQFG
+340 AEVVKNDYTQFG
-352 PNSSYYNNDTENV
+352 PSSDYHKPVTEPKSV

-377 RYYVGRVAEIV
+377 RYYVGRVAEMV

-405 NGINITYDFVEAYK
+405 NGVNITYDFVEAYK
-419 AKKGKHPKDAMGE
+419 AKNDGKHPKEDIGK
-432 LDETGNETNFQF
+432 LDETGNETNFLF

-520 IRFYAYDKAT
+520 IRFYAYDKKT

-571 LYKTTEKDNSGN
+571 LYKTTEKDNKGN

-609 DRDDPNALQLDS
+609 DRDDPDALQLDS

-630 ESDPMLKAEGEEVNG
+630 ESDPILKAEGEEVNG

-668 VTVLDESKVDFSFY
+668 VTVLDESKVDFTFY
-682 EMVFDIEKDISHAS
+682 EMVFDIEKDITHAS

>member
-50 SFYKEFLNGFKVVY
+50 SFYKEFLDGFKVVY

-126 DNNSTIKNDK
+126 DNSTIINDK
-136 WLWTLNPNDAGV
+136 WLWTLNPNDIDV

-172 DFVKDFYQSDYPQLS
+172 DFVNDFYQSDYPQLS
-187 SPNYYSKPL
+187 SSNYYSTPL

-209 NGNDHRTM
+209 NGNDNRTM
-217 FEAKYV
+217 FEASVETTILQDGSYEGGVLYNYHTDVFTIKVKSSKNANIVGKIIYKSDTFTYYIKDNVVIPHGANNGHSGTETPV
-223 DNEIEPI
+223 DNTV
-230 KILSTSYETHKC
+230 KDYLET
-242 VFEIKITNC
+242 
-251 NNQSINNTVIYRAIN
+251 
-266 LYYIDENNETKE
+266 
-278 KKQKPIELPDE
+278 
-289 LKNELITEIPNSVNN
+289 LKNAYE
-304 YLNSLKETY
+304 
-313 FSNATYSGLTKTDA
+313 SNATYSGLTKTDA

-377 RYYVGRVAEIV
+377 RYYVGRVAEMV
-388 YNFVY
+388 YSFVY

-419 AKKGKHPKDAMGE
+419 AKNDGKHPKEDIGK
-432 LDETGNETNFQF
+432 LDETGNETNFLF

-520 IRFYAYDKAT
+520 IRFYAYDKST

-560 KYHKYVPGKGY
+560 KYHKYVHGKGY

-682 EMVFDIEKDISHAS
+682 EMVFDIEKDIMHAS

>member
-8 FLLAIIMAFMPVF
+8 FLLAVIMAFMPVF

-44 SSPGQA
+44 SGGSRPGQA
-50 SFYKEFLNGFKVVY
+50 SFYKEFLDGFKVVY

-76 LIKNEFFLDM
+76 LIQNEFFLNM

-95 SGLENKNLATFF
+95 SGAGNANIESTFF

-126 DNNSTIKNDK
+126 DNSTIKNDK
-136 WLWTLNPNDAGV
+136 WLWTLDPNENMNIKNVLENIDFG
-148 SVSDVS
+148 
-154 DLTKKNNS
+154 DLEILRT
-162 SQKKY
+162 
-167 SDFIN
+167 
-172 DFVKDFYQSDYPQLS
+172 YPSLS
-187 SPNYYSKPL
+187 KYYSTPL
-196 QIVLYETLLGYCQ
+196 QIVLFETLLGYCQ
-209 NGNDHRTM
+209 NSNDHRTM
-217 FEAKYV
+217 FEVEFV
-223 DNEIEPI
+223 DG
-230 KILSTSYETHKC
+230 YRHKLAEG
-242 VFEIKITNC
+242 V
-251 NNQSINNTVIYRAIN
+251 
-266 LYYIDENNETKE
+266 YIDANPHYYKFAIKVKSSSNSSIIGKYIYYFETE
-278 KKQKPIELPDE
+278 KKVSYTNDAGDRIYLVNESAPTPI
-289 LKNELITEIPNSVNN
+289 NEPEQVIED
-304 YLNSLKETY
+304 YLTSLKEKY
-313 FSNATYSGLTKTDA
+313 YANATYSGLTKTDA

-340 EEVVKNDYIQFG
+340 EEVVKNDYTQFG
-352 PNSSYYNNDTENV
+352 PSSSYYNTATENV

-377 RYYVGRVAEIV
+377 RYYVGRVAEMV
-388 YNFVY
+388 YSFVY

-419 AKKGKHPKDAMGE
+419 AKNDGKHPKEDIGK
-432 LDETGNETNFQF
+432 LDETGNEKNFLF

-571 LYKTTEKDNSGN
+571 LYKTTEKDNKGN

-609 DRDDPNALQLDS
+609 DRDDPNALQLDA

-668 VTVLDESKVDFSFY
+668 VTVLDESKVDFTFY
-682 EMVFDIEKDISHAS
+682 EMVFDIEKDITHAS

>member
-21 FAGCEIDDSEGGGS
+21 FAGCEIDDIDDGGT
-35 VGGIGGSGG
+35 GGSGD
-44 SSPGQA
+44 SRPGQS
-50 SFYKEFLNGFKVVY
+50 SFYKEFIDGFKVVY
-64 SKSQIGQSADIE
+64 SNSQIGQIKDITE
-76 LIKNEFFLDM
+76 ITDKFYDEGILNGLN
-86 LSTLDGYYG
+86 SYYGSG
-95 SGLENKNLATFF
+95 SGLENKNLSTFF

-126 DNNSTIKNDK
+126 DNSTIKNDK
-136 WLWTLNPNDAGV
+136 WLWTLDPNENMNIKNVLENIDFG
-148 SVSDVS
+148 
-154 DLTKKNNS
+154 DLEILRT
-162 SQKKY
+162 
-167 SDFIN
+167 
-172 DFVKDFYQSDYPQLS
+172 YPSLS
-187 SPNYYSKPL
+187 KYYSTPL
-196 QIVLYETLLGYCQ
+196 QIVLFETLLGYCQ

-217 FEAKYV
+217 FEVEFV
-223 DNEIEPI
+223 DG
-230 KILSTSYETHKC
+230 YRHKLAEG
-242 VFEIKITNC
+242 V
-251 NNQSINNTVIYRAIN
+251 
-266 LYYIDENNETKE
+266 YIDANPHYYKFAIKVKSSSNSSIIGKYIYYFETE
-278 KKQKPIELPDE
+278 KKVSYTNDAGDRIYLVNESAPTPI
-289 LKNELITEIPNSVNN
+289 NEPEQVIED
-304 YLNSLKETY
+304 YLTSLKEKY
-313 FSNATYSGLTKTDA
+313 YANATYSGLTKTDA

-377 RYYVGRVAEIV
+377 RYYVGRVAEMV
-388 YNFVY
+388 YSFVY

-405 NGINITYDFVEAYK
+405 NGVNITYDFVEAYK
-419 AKKGKHPKDAMGE
+419 AKNDGKHPKDAMGE
-432 LDETGNETNFQF
+432 LNAEGNEKNFLF

-456 TDMFFSNADAFDIFG
+456 TDMFFSNSDAFDIFG

-555 SEQDC
+555 AEQDC

-571 LYKTTEKDNSGN
+571 LYKTTEKDNKGN

-668 VTVLDESKVDFSFY
+668 VTVLDERKVDFTFY
-682 EMVFDIEKDISHAS
+682 EMVFDIEKDITHAS

>member
-21 FAGCEIDDSEGGGS
+21 FAGCEIDDIDDGGT
-35 VGGIGGSGG
+35 GGSGD
-44 SSPGQA
+44 SRPGQS
-50 SFYKEFLNGFKVVY
+50 SFYKEFIDGFKVVY
-64 SKSQIGQSADIE
+64 SNSQIGQIKDITE
-76 LIKNEFFLDM
+76 ITDKFYDEGILNGLN
-86 LSTLDGYYG
+86 SYYG
-95 SGLENKNLATFF
+95 SGLENKNLSTFF

-126 DNNSTIKNDK
+126 DNSTIKNDK
-136 WLWTLNPNDAGV
+136 WLWTLDPNENMNIKNVLENIDFG
-148 SVSDVS
+148 
-154 DLTKKNNS
+154 DLEILRT
-162 SQKKY
+162 
-167 SDFIN
+167 
-172 DFVKDFYQSDYPQLS
+172 YPSLS
-187 SPNYYSKPL
+187 KYYSTPL
-196 QIVLYETLLGYCQ
+196 QIVLFETLLGYCQ
-209 NGNDHRTM
+209 NSNDHRTM
-217 FEAKYV
+217 FEVEFV
-223 DNEIEPI
+223 DG
-230 KILSTSYETHKC
+230 YRHKLAEG
-242 VFEIKITNC
+242 V
-251 NNQSINNTVIYRAIN
+251 
-266 LYYIDENNETKE
+266 YIDANPHYYKFAIKVKSSSNSSIIGKYIYYFETE
-278 KKQKPIELPDE
+278 KKVSYTNDAGDRIYLVNESAPTPI
-289 LKNELITEIPNSVNN
+289 NEPEQVIED
-304 YLNSLKETY
+304 YLTSLKEKY
-313 FSNATYSGLTKTDA
+313 YANATYSGLTKTDA

-377 RYYVGRVAEIV
+377 RYYVGRVAEMV
-388 YNFVY
+388 YSFVY

-419 AKKGKHPKDAMGE
+419 AKNDGKHPKEDIGK
-432 LDETGNETNFQF
+432 LDETGNEKNFLF

-456 TDMFFSNADAFDIFG
+456 TDMFFSNSDAFDIFG

-571 LYKTTEKDNSGN
+571 LYKTTEKDNKGN

-668 VTVLDESKVDFSFY
+668 VTVLDESKVDFTFY
-682 EMVFDIEKDISHAS
+682 EMVFDIEKDITHAS

>member
-1 MKKRVFS
+1 MNMKKRVFS

-44 SSPGQA
+44 SAPGQS
-50 SFYKEFLNGFKVVY
+50 SFYKEFLDGFKVVY
-64 SKSQIGQSADIE
+64 SNSQIGQIKDIE
-76 LIKNEFFLDM
+76 KITEEFYDEGILKG
-86 LSTLDGYYG
+86 LNKYYG
-95 SGLENKNLATFF
+95 SGLGNGNSATFF

-126 DNNSTIKNDK
+126 DNSTIKNDK
-136 WLWTLNPNDAGV
+136 WLWTLNPNFGATNETVASLITG
-148 SVSDVS
+148 
-154 DLTKKNNS
+154 
-162 SQKKY
+162 KKY
-167 SDFIN
+167 SDF
-172 DFVKDFYQSDYPQLS
+172 KQSFLNILQYVTYPDIS
-187 SPNYYSKPL
+187 TYYSEAL

-217 FEAKYV
+217 FEASVETTKLQDGSYEGGVLYNYHTDVFTIKVKSSKNANIVGKIIYKSDTFTYYIKDNVVIPHGANNGHSGTETPV
-223 DNEIEPI
+223 DNTV
-230 KILSTSYETHKC
+230 KDYLET
-242 VFEIKITNC
+242 
-251 NNQSINNTVIYRAIN
+251 
-266 LYYIDENNETKE
+266 
-278 KKQKPIELPDE
+278 
-289 LKNELITEIPNSVNN
+289 LKNA
-304 YLNSLKETY
+304 YK
-313 FSNATYSGLTKTDA
+313 SNATYSGLTKTDA

-340 EEVVKNDYIQFG
+340 AEVVKNDYIQFG

-377 RYYVGRVAEIV
+377 RYYVGRVAEMV
-388 YNFVY
+388 YSFVY

-405 NGINITYDFVEAYK
+405 NGVNITYDFVKAYK
-419 AKKGKHPKDAMGE
+419 SKNDGKHPKEDIGK
-432 LDETGNETNFQF
+432 LDETGNETNFLF

-571 LYKTTEKDNSGN
+571 LYKTTEKDNKGN

-609 DRDDPNALQLDS
+609 DRDDPNALQLDA

-682 EMVFDIEKDISHAS
+682 EMVFDIEKDITHAS